1 MQFVKKVPR
10 KRLFTGTQLLDS
22 FWKILK
28 QFVSSNLRT
37 RGKLDRRVDRRLL
50 DQIKAFMYR
59 HNSGHNLW
67 KELGKLAKKSR
78 RWTTCKGE
86 LKNEFC
92 WMTGDQMW
100 LNLSNRRKKTIIL
113 FIRVENRWTFHT
125 KRTFGTWP
133 QCNYDLTFFLQIPW
147 FGERSIK
154 KNPWVTPGR

>member
-1 MQFVKKVPR
+1 VAAAKKAGLQFSCVSHSRMQFVKKAPR

-28 QFVSSNLRT
+28 QLVVSNLRT

-78 RWTTCKGE
+78 R
-86 LKNEFC
+86 
-92 WMTGDQMW
+92 
-100 LNLSNRRKKTIIL
+100 
-113 FIRVENRWTFHT
+113 
-125 KRTFGTWP
+125 
-133 QCNYDLTFFLQIPW
+133 
-147 FGERSIK
+147 
-154 KNPWVTPGR
+154 

>member
-28 QFVSSNLRT
+28 QLVVSNLRT

-86 LKNEFC
+86 LKKKCFS
-92 WMTGDQMW
+92 MTGGQM
-100 LNLSNRRKKTIIL
+100 
-113 FIRVENRWTFHT
+113 
-125 KRTFGTWP
+125 
-133 QCNYDLTFFLQIPW
+133 
-147 FGERSIK
+147 
-154 KNPWVTPGR
+154 

>member
-28 QFVSSNLRT
+28 QFVVSNLRT

-86 LKNEFC
+86 LKKKC
-92 WMTGDQMW
+92 CSMTGGQM
-100 LNLSNRRKKTIIL
+100 
-113 FIRVENRWTFHT
+113 
-125 KRTFGTWP
+125 
-133 QCNYDLTFFLQIPW
+133 
-147 FGERSIK
+147 
-154 KNPWVTPGR
+154 